1 MRVDET
7 RKKEHFVLRNDTLRF
22 ENPEHYVLRI
32 ILLIRKSSRCSL
44 APWANGGMRSIGDT
58 RSVSGLHEGSQ
69 SVIGDGGQGKG

>member
-32 ILLIRKSSRCSL
+32 IHVIVIMPLSL
-44 APWANGGMRSIGDT
+44 TIIFIHAKTTW
-58 RSVSGLHEGSQ
+58 
-69 SVIGDGGQGKG
+69 VIKNLEFH